1 MGPHDH
7 QDEDEVGEM
16 YSEESLSRSDSVDY
30 LSLHALDDGTVEERF
45 RVDRRKLEAMILG
58 RPTDPC
64 DHDLRLP
71 QDADGSVLSAE
82 AFFRKIMDETETEI
96 KYPKFLKAGA
106 RSKKDPHVRVVGSAE
121 AVRAASLLV
130 RQELD
135 PPNKVTM
142 KMDVPWTHHSHIIG
156 KGGNTIR
163 PVVKKTGVSIHFPD
177 GNKSNEIKKS
187 NQVSINSRG
196 EDLQGLEEARQ
207 AIRNL
212 TPLIFTFTLSSSVQ
226 FVSVVDANML
236 ILQVQNAYNVQ
247 VELRALEDLTLVGSV
262 RGSEWDAA
270 RVKEATL
277 CILQAYC
284 NTLASQVPIQMAV
297 EVSPQHHSYMLGR
310 NNDNIKRIMHRTS
323 TKIVFPDW
331 NDPSLSPL
339 KKSTITIS
347 GSLENVYLARQN
359 IIGSLPL
366 VLMFDLQPGSTVEVP
381 ELSQMMQ
388 LLDVQIV
395 MKSCRMDGRRPVV
408 VKGPERNADNVYEA
422 WRMLCK
428 VSMSAPKARIPSS
441 YHMPDAS
448 SSSSFHSMN
457 YLGLGQW
464 VGGGSGGSSPFPS
477 PTSTP
482 APTPLHHLSS
492 TSLWGGL
499 TTSTTPPP
507 LLPHVSRPLQL
518 DPVCHTPANLY
529 SGSVF
534 RNGYNNNINNI
545 LNNNN
550 NNNNNMLGGG
560 GMRNTGCLRNDNC
573 ILPKDLTSSG
583 GGINLDSLVKSMKGI
598 EVANGDLSC
607 GSSNNSGSSLS
618 SPAHSPR
625 DASPDQ
631 VLGSSSST
639 TTTTTTT
646 ASPHFSDTSPQPHSS
661 MDALSALLKD
671 MDWRAPGCEKK
682 HRERVAVAAQKM
694 TTLSD
699 YSSKKVEA
707 ARAMKQDVGSTPR
720 TPTSSWSGYG
730 FSKSMPGFMIRQK
743 LQEVKE
749 ARQNGV
755 GGGGGSGLEEWGEAW
770 PQQQQ
775 QDGGGSNGMT
785 SFSSSSSSSTPSPSV
800 ASLKYHNGLS
810 QFALSDKCLS
820 SLTPR
825 PPINLS
831 ASNFMDCV
839 LPRSRDRDT
848 LHTTS
853 SSASSLHSSSQGLDI
868 TSILTDLQLPQYI
881 DVFLGQE
888 VDLKMFLSLEDY
900 ELKELGITIFGHR
913 KRILMAIKDL
923 SSKSSLF
930 LGGAAGSGL
939 GGLDHHSPLR
949 DSTTTTSS
957 STTWD

>member
-1 MGPHDH
+1 MDAWAGDIEIHLPP
-7 QDEDEVGEM
+7 EDEE
-16 YSEESLSRSDSVDY
+16 
-30 LSLHALDDGTVEERF
+30 
-45 RVDRRKLEAMILG
+45 
-58 RPTDPC
+58 
-64 DHDLRLP
+64 
-71 QDADGSVLSAE
+71 
-82 AFFRKIMDETETEI
+82 
-96 KYPKFLKAGA
+96 
-106 RSKKDPHVRVVGSAE
+106 DPHVRVVGSAE
-121 AVRAASLLV
+121 AVRAASSLV

-156 KGGNTIR
+156 KGGNTIQ

-177 GNKSNEIKKS
+177 GNKSNEVKKS

-196 EDLQGLEEARQ
+196 EDLHGLEEARQ

-236 ILQVQNAYNVQ
+236 VLHVQNAYNVQ
-247 VELRALEDLTLVGSV
+247 VELRATEDLTLVGTV
-262 RGSEWDAA
+262 RGSEWDAP
-270 RVKEATL
+270 RVKEATN

-284 NTLASQVPIQMAV
+284 NTLSAQVPIQMAV
-297 EVSPQHHSYMLGR
+297 EVSPQHHSFILGR

-323 TKIVFPDW
+323 TKISFPDW
-331 NDPSLSPL
+331 NDPTLSPL
-339 KKSTITIS
+339 KKSTVTIS
-347 GSLENVYLARQN
+347 GALENVYLARQN

-366 VLMFDLQPGSTVEVP
+366 VLMFDLLPGSTMEMPEVA
-381 ELSQMMQ
+381 QMMQ
-388 LLDVQIV
+388 VLDVQIV

-408 VKGPERNADNVYEA
+408 VKGAERNAVYNVYEA

-428 VSMSAPKARIPSS
+428 VGVSAPKARIPTS
-441 YHMPDAS
+441 YHIPEA
-448 SSSSFHSMN
+448 SSSFHAMN
-457 YLGLGQW
+457 SDLGLGQW
-464 VGGGSGGSSPFPS
+464 VGGGSEGSSPLPS

-482 APTPLHHLSS
+482 TPTPLHHLSS

-499 TTSTTPPP
+499 PTSTTPPP
-507 LLPHVSRPLQL
+507 LLPLVSRSLQL
-518 DPVCHTPANLY
+518 DPICHTSTNLY

-534 RNGYNNNINNI
+534 RNGYNNNNINNI
-545 LNNNN
+545 LNNNKN
-550 NNNNNMLGGG
+550 NTKNMLGGVS
-560 GMRNTGCLRNDNC
+560 MRNSGYLRNDNC
-573 ILPKDLTSSG
+573 ILPKDPTSGSGGGGG

-598 EVANGDLSC
+598 EVTNGDLSC
-607 GSSNNSGSSLS
+607 GSSSNSGSTLS

-639 TTTTTTT
+639 T
-646 ASPHFSDTSPQPHSS
+646 ASPHFPDTSPQPPSGI
-661 MDALSALLKD
+661 DALSALLKD
-671 MDWRAPGCEKK
+671 LDRRAPGCEKK
-682 HRERVAVAAQKM
+682 HMERVAAQKM

-755 GGGGGSGLEEWGEAW
+755 GGGGGLEEWGEAW
-770 PQQQQ
+770 PQQQ
-775 QDGGGSNGMT
+775 DGSGSNGMT
-785 SFSSSSSSSTPSPSV
+785 SFSSSSTASPTV
-800 ASLKYHNGLS
+800 TSLKYHNGIS
-810 QFALSDKCLS
+810 QFALSDKCLP

-848 LHTTS
+848 LHTTT

-868 TSILTDLQLPQYI
+868 TTILTDLQLPQYI

-930 LGGAAGSGL
+930 LGGA
-939 GGLDHHSPLR
+939 PR
-949 DSTTTTSS
+949 QDSTTTSS
-957 STTWD
+957 SSSSTWD

>member
-457 YLGLGQW
+457 
-464 VGGGSGGSSPFPS
+464 S
-477 PTSTP
+477 
-482 APTPLHHLSS
+482 
-492 TSLWGGL
+492 
-499 TTSTTPPP
+499 
-507 LLPHVSRPLQL
+507 
-518 DPVCHTPANLY
+518 ANLY

>member
-7 QDEDEVGEM
+7 QDEDEMGEM

-58 RPTDPC
+58 RPAQPC
-64 DHDLRLP
+64 DYDLRLP
-71 QDADGSVLSAE
+71 QDADGSLLSAE

-96 KYPKFLKAGA
+96 RYPKFLKAGA

-121 AVRAASLLV
+121 AVRAASSLV

-156 KGGNTIR
+156 KGGNTIQ

-177 GNKSNEIKKS
+177 GNKSNEVKKS

-196 EDLQGLEEARQ
+196 EDLHGLEEARQ

-236 ILQVQNAYNVQ
+236 VLHVQNAYNVQ
-247 VELRALEDLTLVGSV
+247 VELRATEDLTLVGTV
-262 RGSEWDAA
+262 RGSEWDAP
-270 RVKEATL
+270 RVKEATN

-284 NTLASQVPIQMAV
+284 NTLSAQVPIQMAV
-297 EVSPQHHSYMLGR
+297 EVSPQHHSFILGR

-323 TKIVFPDW
+323 TKISFPDW
-331 NDPSLSPL
+331 NDPTLSPL
-339 KKSTITIS
+339 KKSTVTIS
-347 GSLENVYLARQN
+347 GALENVYLARQN

-366 VLMFDLQPGSTVEVP
+366 VLMFDLLPGSTMEMPEVA
-381 ELSQMMQ
+381 QMMQ
-388 LLDVQIV
+388 VLDVQIV

-408 VKGPERNADNVYEA
+408 VKGAERNADNVYEA

-428 VSMSAPKARIPSS
+428 VGVSAPKARIPTS
-441 YHMPDAS
+441 YHIPEA
-448 SSSSFHSMN
+448 SSSFHAMN
-457 YLGLGQW
+457 
-464 VGGGSGGSSPFPS
+464 
-477 PTSTP
+477 ST
-482 APTPLHHLSS
+482 
-492 TSLWGGL
+492 
-499 TTSTTPPP
+499 
-507 LLPHVSRPLQL
+507 
-518 DPVCHTPANLY
+518 NLY

-534 RNGYNNNINNI
+534 RNGYNNNNINNI
-545 LNNNN
+545 LNNNKN
-550 NNNNNMLGGG
+550 NTKNMLGGG
-560 GMRNTGCLRNDNC
+560 SMRNSGYLRNDNC
-573 ILPKDLTSSG
+573 ILPKDPTSGSGGGGGG

-598 EVANGDLSC
+598 EVTNGDLSC
-607 GSSNNSGSSLS
+607 GSSSNSGSTLS

-639 TTTTTTT
+639 T
-646 ASPHFSDTSPQPHSS
+646 ASPHFPDTSPQPPSGI
-661 MDALSALLKD
+661 DALSALLKD
-671 MDWRAPGCEKK
+671 LDRRAPGCEKK
-682 HRERVAVAAQKM
+682 HMERVAAQKM

-755 GGGGGSGLEEWGEAW
+755 GGGGGLEEWGEAW
-770 PQQQQ
+770 PQQQ
-775 QDGGGSNGMT
+775 DGSGSNGMT
-785 SFSSSSSSSTPSPSV
+785 SFSSSSTASPTV
-800 ASLKYHNGLS
+800 TSLKYHNGIS
-810 QFALSDKCLS
+810 QFALSDKCLP

-848 LHTTS
+848 LHTTT

-868 TSILTDLQLPQYI
+868 TTILTDLQLPQYI

-923 SSKSSLF
+923 SSNIRSMTLNNCNSTNVPHLSHCKLQLLRELSF
-930 LGGAAGSGL
+930 LSQ
-939 GGLDHHSPLR
+939 
-949 DSTTTTSS
+949 
-957 STTWD
+957 

>member
-1 MGPHDH
+1 MDILAGDIEIHLPP
-7 QDEDEVGEM
+7 ED
-16 YSEESLSRSDSVDY
+16 D
-30 LSLHALDDGTVEERF
+30 
-45 RVDRRKLEAMILG
+45 
-58 RPTDPC
+58 
-64 DHDLRLP
+64 
-71 QDADGSVLSAE
+71 
-82 AFFRKIMDETETEI
+82 
-96 KYPKFLKAGA
+96 
-106 RSKKDPHVRVVGSAE
+106 DPHVRVVGLAE
-121 AVRAASLLV
+121 AVRTASSLV

-156 KGGNTIR
+156 KGGNTIQ

-177 GNKSNEIKKS
+177 GNKSNEVKKS

-212 TPLIFTFTLSSSVQ
+212 TPLIFTFTLTSSVQ

-236 ILQVQNAYNVQ
+236 ILHVQNTYNVQ
-247 VELRALEDLTLVGSV
+247 VELRATEDLTLVGSV
-262 RGSEWDAA
+262 RGNEWDAM
-270 RVKEATL
+270 RVKEATQ

-284 NTLASQVPIQMAV
+284 STLASQVPIQMAV
-297 EVSPQHHSYMLGR
+297 EVSPQHHSFMLGR

-323 TKIVFPDW
+323 TKINFPDW
-331 NDPSLSPL
+331 NDASLSPL
-339 KKSTITIS
+339 KKSTVIIS
-347 GSLENVYLARQN
+347 GALENVYLARQN

-366 VLMFDLQPGSTVEVP
+366 VLMFDLLPGNPMEVA
-381 ELSQMMQ
+381 EVAQMMQ
-388 LLDVQIV
+388 ILDVQIV
-395 MKSCRMDGRRPVV
+395 MRACRVDGRQPVV
-408 VKGPERNADNVYEA
+408 VKGAERNADNIYEA

-428 VSMSAPKARIPSS
+428 VGISAPKARIPPT
-441 YHMPDAS
+441 YHIPEAS
-448 SSSSFHSMN
+448 SPFHSGN
-457 YLGLGQW
+457 SDLGLGHW
-464 VGGGSGGSSPFPS
+464 VRGGSEGSSPLPS

-482 APTPLHHLSS
+482 TPTPLHHLSS

-499 TTSTTPPP
+499 PSSTTPPP

-518 DPVCHTPANLY
+518 DPICHTSANLY

-545 LNNNN
+545 LNNNTK
-550 NNNNNMLGGG
+550 NMLGGG
-560 GMRNTGCLRNDNC
+560 GMRNSGCIRNDNC
-573 ILPKDLTSSG
+573 ILPKDPTTSGSSG
-583 GGINLDSLVKSMKGI
+583 GIILDSLVKSMKGI
-598 EVANGDLSC
+598 EVTNGDLSC
-607 GSSNNSGSSLS
+607 GSSSNNSGSSLS
-618 SPAHSPR
+618 SPAYSPR

-631 VLGSSSST
+631 ALGSSTST
-639 TTTTTTT
+639 N
-646 ASPHFSDTSPQPHSS
+646 ASPHFSDTSPQPPPG

-671 MDWRAPGCEKK
+671 IDRRAPGCEKK
-682 HRERVAVAAQKM
+682 HMERVVAQKM

-743 LQEVKE
+743 LQEFKE

-755 GGGGGSGLEEWGEAW
+755 GGSGSGGSGLEEWGEGW
-770 PQQQQ
+770 PQQQ
-775 QDGGGSNGMT
+775 DSGIDSGMT
-785 SFSSSSSSSTPSPSV
+785 NFSLSSSSSTTSPTVSSV
-800 ASLKYHNGLS
+800 KYHNGLS
-810 QFALSDKCLS
+810 QFALSDKCLP

-839 LPRSRDRDT
+839 LPRSRDRDA

-853 SSASSLHSSSQGLDI
+853 SSASSLHSSQGLDI
-868 TSILTDLQLPQYI
+868 TTILTDLQLPQYI
-881 DVFLGQE
+881 DVFVGQE

-930 LGGAAGSGL
+930 LGGPSGSGL
-939 GGLDHHSPLR
+939 GELDHHSTLR
-949 DSTTTTSS
+949 DSTTTTTTITTS
-957 STTWD
+957 STWD

>member
-7 QDEDEVGEM
+7 QDEDEMGEM

-58 RPTDPC
+58 RPAQPC
-64 DHDLRLP
+64 DYDLRLP
-71 QDADGSVLSAE
+71 QDADGSLLSAE

-96 KYPKFLKAGA
+96 RYPKFLKAGA

-121 AVRAASLLV
+121 AVRAASSLV

-156 KGGNTIR
+156 KGGNTIQ

-177 GNKSNEIKKS
+177 GNKSNEVKKS

-196 EDLQGLEEARQ
+196 EDLHGLEEARQ

-236 ILQVQNAYNVQ
+236 VLHVQNAYNVQ
-247 VELRALEDLTLVGSV
+247 VELRATEDLTLVGTV
-262 RGSEWDAA
+262 RGSEWDAP
-270 RVKEATL
+270 RVKEATN

-284 NTLASQVPIQMAV
+284 NTLSAQVPIQMAV
-297 EVSPQHHSYMLGR
+297 EVSPQHHSFILGR

-323 TKIVFPDW
+323 TKISFPDW
-331 NDPSLSPL
+331 NDPTLSPL
-339 KKSTITIS
+339 KKSTVTIS
-347 GSLENVYLARQN
+347 GALENVYLARQN

-366 VLMFDLQPGSTVEVP
+366 VLMFDLLPGSTMEMPEVA
-381 ELSQMMQ
+381 QMMQ
-388 LLDVQIV
+388 VLDVQIV

-408 VKGPERNADNVYEA
+408 VKGAERNADNVYEA

-428 VSMSAPKARIPSS
+428 VGVSAPKARIPTS
-441 YHMPDAS
+441 YHIPEA
-448 SSSSFHSMN
+448 SSSFHAMN
-457 YLGLGQW
+457 Y
-464 VGGGSGGSSPFPS
+464 
-477 PTSTP
+477 
-482 APTPLHHLSS
+482 
-492 TSLWGGL
+492 
-499 TTSTTPPP
+499 
-507 LLPHVSRPLQL
+507 
-518 DPVCHTPANLY
+518 
-529 SGSVF
+529 
-534 RNGYNNNINNI
+534 
-545 LNNNN
+545 
-550 NNNNNMLGGG
+550 
-560 GMRNTGCLRNDNC
+560 
-573 ILPKDLTSSG
+573 
-583 GGINLDSLVKSMKGI
+583 
-598 EVANGDLSC
+598 LSC
-607 GSSNNSGSSLS
+607 GSSSNSGSTLS

-639 TTTTTTT
+639 T
-646 ASPHFSDTSPQPHSS
+646 ASPHFPDTSPQPPSGI
-661 MDALSALLKD
+661 DALSALLKD
-671 MDWRAPGCEKK
+671 LDRRAPGCEKK
-682 HRERVAVAAQKM
+682 HMERVAAQKM

-755 GGGGGSGLEEWGEAW
+755 GGGGGLEEWGEAW
-770 PQQQQ
+770 PQQQ
-775 QDGGGSNGMT
+775 DGSGSNGMT
-785 SFSSSSSSSTPSPSV
+785 SFSSSSTASPTV
-800 ASLKYHNGLS
+800 TSLKYHNGIS
-810 QFALSDKCLS
+810 QFALSDKCLP

-848 LHTTS
+848 LHTTT

-868 TSILTDLQLPQYI
+868 TTILTDLQLPQYI

-930 LGGAAGSGL
+930 LGGAPGSGL
-939 GGLDHHSPLR
+939 GGLEHHSPLR
-949 DSTTTTSS
+949 DSTTTSSSSS
-957 STTWD
+957 STWD